1 MIKADSVLARGL
13 ANRYGR
19 ADREICKLLK
29 ALAEVRSSA
38 GKKTLFGGDKEAA
51 AVKAF
56 LEQLF
61 MTCTAL
67 VEAKFLNEASSKAQ
81 SLSAINSVLGSYR
94 LAYANEV
101 DAFKAWDDF
110 FRYQV
115 TIEPDKPWLKA
126 SV

>member
-1 MIKADSVLARGL
+1 MQSDSVLARGL

-19 ADREICKLLK
+19 ADREICKLIRS
-29 ALAEVRSSA
+29 LANIRASA

-51 AVKAF
+51 AIKEF

-61 MTCTAL
+61 KTCTAL
-67 VEAKFLNEASSKAQ
+67 VEAKVLNSASSKAQ

-94 LAYANEV
+94 LAYATELE
-101 DAFKAWDDF
+101 AFKAWDDF

-126 SV
+126 AV

>member
-1 MIKADSVLARGL
+1 MQSDSVLARGL

-19 ADREICKLLK
+19 ADREICKLIRS
-29 ALAEVRSSA
+29 LANIRASA
-38 GKKTLFGGDKEAA
+38 GKKTLFGGDKEATA
-51 AVKAF
+51 IKEF

-61 MTCTAL
+61 KTCTAL
-67 VEAKFLNEASSKAQ
+67 VEAKVLNSASSKAQ

-94 LAYANEV
+94 LAYATEV
-101 DAFKAWDDF
+101 EAFKAWDDF

-126 SV
+126 AV

>member
-1 MIKADSVLARGL
+1 MQSDSVLARGL

-19 ADREICKLLK
+19 ADREICKLIRS
-29 ALAEVRSSA
+29 LANIRASA

-51 AVKAF
+51 AIKEF

-61 MTCTAL
+61 KTCTAL
-67 VEAKFLNEASSKAQ
+67 VEAKVLNSASSKAQ

-94 LAYANEV
+94 LAYATEV
-101 DAFKAWDDF
+101 EALKAWDDF

-126 SV
+126 AV

>member
-1 MIKADSVLARGL
+1 MQTDSVLARGL
-13 ANRYGR
+13 SKRYGR
-19 ADREICKLLK
+19 ADREIRKLIRS
-29 ALAEVRSSA
+29 LAEVRASA

-61 MTCTAL
+61 ETCTAL
-67 VEAKFLNEASSKAQ
+67 VEVKALNVASSKAQ

-94 LAYANEV
+94 LVYPDEIE
-101 DAFKAWDDF
+101 AFKAWDDF

-115 TIEPDKPWLKA
+115 TVQPDKPWLKTA
-126 SV
+126 V